1 MNQTH
6 SQRNTIISFPIFIL
20 TSSITR
26 LSHLNSSDYCLSKF
40 PTNTLK
46 ANWNGKDNP
55 YIKKTSIID
64 MICLSK
70 NLDFKPKPLIR
81 FGISMVCTKMQVLN
95 KPSRFVHIYDLA
107 NSRRLDSDDPL

>member
-1 MNQTH
+1 
-6 SQRNTIISFPIFIL
+6 
-20 TSSITR
+20 
-26 LSHLNSSDYCLSKF
+26 
-40 PTNTLK
+40 
-46 ANWNGKDNP
+46 
-55 YIKKTSIID
+55 

-95 KPSRFVHIYDLA
+95 KPSRFVHIYDLG